1 MLKAAYKPQREASV
15 ETKYADPAFKLPASK
30 EFYQRYGIVELGLE
44 KEVDFIL
51 LIYLFFLAVLVACIS
66 SGVRDPTRTTA
77 AAHARAVTMLDT

>member
-1 MLKAAYKPQREASV
+1 MLTLLSNFQPPKSFIR
-15 ETKYADPAFKLPASK
+15 D
-30 EFYQRYGIVELGLE
+30 GIVELGLE

-77 AAHARAVTMLDT
+77 AAHARAVTMLNT